1 MTRRDRRSLSGSRTS
16 LLGRVG
22 DLVGRLRR
30 YHEIAHVGEIAR
42 RYFPMN
48 AFDGVLTTVGIITGS
63 YFGGVKDGRA
73 VVGVVAAAS
82 ISLGVSG
89 YYGSYLSEQAER
101 ARSLREL
108 EESTLSSLGD
118 TDVGAAARY
127 AAVAIALVA
136 GLASALGGLILCIPF
151 LLQDVVGE
159 DAAFYVAW
167 AVAVVELFLLG
178 VFLARVSRG
187 RLIVS
192 GIKLILAGGVAF
204 GLSLL
209 LNVAGV

>member
-1 MTRRDRRSLSGSRTS
+1 VATRHRRSSARSG
-16 LLGRVG
+16 LLGRLS
-22 DLVGRLRR
+22 DLLARLRR
-30 YHEIAHVGEIAR
+30 YHEIAGVGEIAR

-48 AFDGVLTTVGIITGS
+48 AFDGVLTTVGIITGA
-63 YFGGVKDGRA
+63 YFGGVREARA
-73 VVGVVAAAS
+73 VVAVVAAAS
-82 ISLGVSG
+82 LSLGVSG

-101 ARSLREL
+101 TRALREL
-108 EESTLSSLGD
+108 EESTLSSLDD

-136 GLASALGGLILCIPF
+136 GFASAVGGLILCIPF
-151 LLQDVVGE
+151 LFEGALGR

-167 AVAVVELFLLG
+167 GLAVVELFLLG

-187 RLIVS
+187 RMIVS
-192 GIKLILAGGVAF
+192 GIKLIAAGGVAF

-209 LNVAGV
+209 LNVAEI

>member
-1 MTRRDRRSLSGSRTS
+1 MARRRRSSSRDG
-16 LLGRVG
+16 LLGRLG
-22 DLVGRLRR
+22 DLFARLRR
-30 YHEIAHVGEIAR
+30 YHEIADVGEIAR

-48 AFDGVLTTVGIITGS
+48 AFDGVLTTVGIITGAF
-63 YFGGVKDGRA
+63 FGGVREARA
-73 VVGVVAAAS
+73 VVAVVAAAS
-82 ISLGVSG
+82 LSLGVSG
-89 YYGSYLSEQAER
+89 FYGSYLSEQAER
-101 ARSLREL
+101 TRALREL
-108 EESTLSSLGD
+108 EESTLSRLDD

-136 GLASALGGLILCIPF
+136 GFASAVGGLILCIPF
-151 LLQDVVGE
+151 LLEGILGRDG
-159 DAAFYVAW
+159 AFYVAW
-167 AVAVVELFLLG
+167 GSAVIELFLLG

-192 GIKLILAGGVAF
+192 GVKLIAAGGVAF